1 MSGSIARKDGFVH
14 PCHGQAASVNHD
26 QKDALGQEIMK
37 PRSAGEHNS
46 LGPSSTAFSTRSI
59 SQVGLGRG
67 ISR

>member
-1 MSGSIARKDGFVH
+1 
-14 PCHGQAASVNHD
+14 
-26 QKDALGQEIMK
+26 LGQEIMK
-37 PRSAGEHNS
+37 PRSAGEHTS